1 MAIDLSGQSAG
12 AVTGGTSDNQV
23 ATETAPPFDV
33 QPNVSNHFA
42 WLRTLLGLQR
52 TLLAAVRTAV
62 SLIGFGFTVAQF
74 FQRLQGPVAD
84 GVPKLAPELPRDLGL
99 VLIATGVVSLAAFTW
114 QYHTAVAYLKSGPFS
129 VIAVSSGKPLH
140 NSVNL
145 ITSVVM
151 AIGVAAFGSVFIR
164 F

>member
-1 MAIDLSGQSAG
+1 MTSG
-12 AVTGGTSDNQV
+12 TRGTSGSRV
-23 ATETAPPFDV
+23 TIESAPPFDV

-74 FQRLQGPVAD
+74 FQRLQVPVAD
-84 GVPKLAPELPRDLGL
+84 GVPKLGHELPRDLGL

-114 QYHTAVAYLKSGPFS
+114 QYHTTVAYLKSGPFS
-129 VIAVSSGKPLH
+129 VIAIASEKPMH
-140 NSVNL
+140 TSVNL
-145 ITSVVM
+145 ITFVVM
-151 AIGVAAFGSVFIR
+151 AIGVAAFGSVFVR